1 LLIGERYQYLN
12 LCRNGIVD
20 DRVIR
25 TLFRVGVDIVVER
38 GISTSVC
45 VGLNIVDNK
54 GIGTLICV

>member
-12 LCRNGIVD
+12 LCRIGIAD
-20 DRVIR
+20 DRVIH
-25 TLFRVGVDIVVER
+25 TLFHVGVDIVVER

-54 GIGTLICV
+54 DIGTLLCV